1 MPRATVNGG
10 IELEYETIGSP
21 EDPTFLLIMGLTA
34 QLIHWPDGFC
44 DQLVGR
50 GYHVVRFDNRDS
62 GLSTKFEGIQVDLGS
77 LLTAALSGQ
86 PPPADAPPP
95 DVPYTLSDM
104 AADAL
109 GLLDH
114 LGIDRAHVVG
124 ASMGGMIAQQLAI
137 EHPER
142 VSSLVS
148 IMSMSGEFD
157 YGKPDPE
164 AAQLLFTP
172 PPTDRDAYIARA
184 ADGAVISSTRYF
196 DLAQA
201 EEFAARSY
209 DRSFYPEGAARQL
222 GAVYASGPRTTTLPE
237 IKAPTLVIHGR
248 DDRLITPSGGQRT
261 AELIPGASY
270 FLVADMGHD
279 LPEPLWPVFVDAI
292 AGHAAY
298 ASTQV

>member
-21 EDPTFLLIMGLTA
+21 DDPTMLLIMGLTA

-44 DQLVGR
+44 DQLAGR

-62 GLSTKFEGIQVDLGS
+62 GLSTKFDGVQVDLGRVMS
-77 LLTAALSGQ
+77 AVLGGE
-86 PPPADAPPP
+86 PPPE
-95 DVPYTLSDM
+95 VPYTLSDM
-104 AADAL
+104 AADAA

-114 LGIDRAHVVG
+114 LGIERAHVVG
-124 ASMGGMIAQQLAI
+124 ASMGGMIAQVLTV

-142 VSSLVS
+142 VLSLVS
-148 IMSMSGEFD
+148 VMSMSGEFE
-157 YGKPDPE
+157 YGQPDPE
-164 AAQLLFTP
+164 ALALLFNP
-172 PPTDRDAYIARA
+172 PPTERDAFIARV
-184 ADGAVISSTRYF
+184 ADAAVISSKRYF
-196 DLAQA
+196 DLAKAQQFAGQA
-201 EEFAARSY
+201 Y
-209 DRSFYPEGAARQL
+209 DRAFYPEGAGRQL
-222 GAVYASGPRTTTLPE
+222 AAVHASGPRTTTLPG

-279 LPEPLWPVFVDAI
+279 LPEPLWPVLVDAI

-298 ASTQV
+298 AATQI